1 MHEIAVY
8 VNEEF
13 TFARDLSLEN
23 SMDFYL
29 CFQLALFHLM
39 SYLLILYSSSS
50 SLYLFTVL
58 DAISS
63 NIDKV
68 PLNNPSTDVFGLCIL
83 FLKTLMSNIRMF

>member
-8 VNEEF
+8 VNEEL
-13 TFARDLSLEN
+13 TFAQDLTLEN

-50 SLYLFTVL
+50 SLYLCTVL

-68 PLNNPSTDVFGLCIL
+68 PLNNPSADVLVFAY
-83 FLKTLMSNIRMF
+83 FF